1 MDAVIGQDDMG
12 ATHVDGAEDVLV
24 VDTIDLLPD
33 YDDDEITLV
42 IPSRPPPAP
51 ADSHA

>member
-1 MDAVIGQDDMG
+1 MDAVIGQDDMS
-12 ATHVDGAEDVLV
+12 ATHVDGTDEVLE

-42 IPSRPPPAP
+42 RPSRPPPAP
-51 ADSHA
+51 AESLS

>member
-1 MDAVIGQDDMG
+1 MDAVIGQDDMS
-12 ATHVDGAEDVLV
+12 ATRVDGADEVLE

-42 IPSRPPPAP
+42 SPSRLPPAP
-51 ADSHA
+51 TESLS

>member
-12 ATHVDGAEDVLV
+12 VDGVEDVLE

-51 ADSHA
+51 AESLA